1 MIKADDWQPIG
12 VPTLE
17 KNAWRALRHTGNA
30 CVVAGPGAGK
40 TEFLAQKATYLLQT
54 GQCRD
59 PQRIL
64 AISFK
69 REAAHNLAARVE
81 KRCPPEQAKRFSS
94 LTFDAF
100 TKGLV
105 DRFREALPE
114 EWRPPPHY
122 EPAFP
127 RPQDFRDC
135 LDRALQAA
143 PPEIQNGVA
152 AIPQFKFEA
161 DYVGRLKL
169 PIPPAWIPTE
179 TAAEFAI
186 GKWWEECLSGPQ
198 APQISFTMINRLAE
212 LLVRYRPHILA
223 AIRQTYPFVFVD
235 EFQDTT
241 HAQYDL
247 LKTLFHGSSAS
258 VTTVGDDKQRI
269 MLWAGAMPDAF
280 NRFQEDF
287 NAERIPL
294 LFNFRSSP
302 ELVRIQ
308 HVIALAMEKDTEAAV
323 AQTEGSIDG
332 DAAQV
337 WTFRDTAS
345 EIEKI
350 SDWVAEDIAARG
362 TKPRDYALIV
372 RQLANN
378 FETEI
383 KDEFAQKG
391 LLVRNEARQ
400 IGDIALQ
407 DLISEEFTKAFTSI
421 LRLCTSKRHPAAW
434 RHAADMYTSTRGID
448 PGNEAAQNSALKLL
462 ENQIEQLKSWME
474 RNDPTVDSGTALA
487 KKLIELLGEEEFKQT
502 YPQYMHGDL
511 LQLIVSSVTEFL
523 STCAEEKESWS
534 DVASLFEG
542 TDSIPLMTIHRSKG
556 LEFDTVIF
564 IGLDDSSWW
573 SYSTE
578 NPEGKATFFV
588 ALSRARQRAI
598 FTYCTRRGNRQ
609 KISDLY
615 ELLTQAGV
623 PEIDFST

>member
-1 MIKADDWQPIG
+1 MIKADDWQPTGI
-12 VPTLE
+12 PSLE
-17 KNAWRALRHTGNA
+17 ENAWKALRNTGNT

-54 GQCRD
+54 GQCCD

-69 REAAHNLAARVE
+69 REAAHNLATRVE
-81 KRCPPEQAKRFSS
+81 KRCPPEQAKRFTSV
-94 LTFDAF
+94 TFDAF

-105 DRFREALPE
+105 DRFREALPG
-114 EWRPPPHY
+114 EWRPPSHY

-127 RPQDFRDC
+127 KARDFRDF
-135 LDRALQAA
+135 LDRALHIA
-143 PPEIQNGVA
+143 PPEIQSGVA
-152 AIPQFKFEA
+152 AIPQSKFEA

-169 PIPPAWIPTE
+169 PIPPARVPTE
-179 TAAEFAI
+179 TAAEFAV
-186 GKWWEECLSGPQ
+186 GKWWEECLYGPD
-198 APQISFTMINRLAE
+198 APQVSFTMINRLAE
-212 LLVRYRPHILA
+212 LLVRYRPNILT

-247 LKTLFHGSSAS
+247 LKTLFHGSPTNI
-258 VTTVGDDKQRI
+258 TTVGDDKQRI

-287 NAERIPL
+287 KANRIPL

-308 HVIALAMEKDTEAAV
+308 HVVALAMEKDTEVAV

-332 DAAQV
+332 KAAQI
-337 WTFRDTAS
+337 WTFHDTDNEVE
-345 EIEKI
+345 EIG
-350 SDWVAEDIAARG
+350 DWLAKDIAARG

-372 RQLANN
+372 RQLAND
-378 FETEI
+378 FEAEI

-407 DLISEEFTKAFTSI
+407 DLISEEFTTAFTSI

-434 RHAADMYTSTRGID
+434 HQAAEMYTATRGITPD
-448 PGNEAAQNSALKLL
+448 NDALRHSALRSL
-462 ENQIEQLKSWME
+462 EGQIEQAKSWMKKNRPE
-474 RNDPTVDSGTALA
+474 ADSGAILA

-511 LQLIVSSVTEFL
+511 LQLITKSVTEFF
-523 STCAEEKESWS
+523 SACAHEGESWAKAA
-534 DVASLFEG
+534 DLFEG

-556 LEFDTVIF
+556 LEFDTIIF
-564 IGLDDSSWW
+564 VGLDDRSWW
-573 SYSTE
+573 SYSTD

-588 ALSRARQRAI
+588 ALSRAKQRAI

-615 ELLTQAGV
+615 ELLMQAGV
-623 PEIDFST
+623 PEIEFSS